1 MYFSPV
7 NVAKAVM
14 NESECVSRPCITLR
28 EVDKVY
34 KEGTAQSIIRNL
46 ISGLYS
52 MSLTKE
58 KMPYE
63 AANNAAALF
72 VAKYGHQ
79 CTLYGVMLYFGNYST
94 EYKSS
99 FAQFDVQDVLQ
110 QFSKKFLP
118 WWHSRQTREENS
130 KATIKSEDTKP
141 RGKEALKI
149 YIKKILSEGG
159 DIRAGGL
166 YRMGQIKEALIA
178 ECEKEIQDGV
188 F

>member
-7 NVAKAVM
+7 NVAKAVT

-34 KEGTAQSIIRNL
+34 KDGTSQSIIRNL

-58 KMPYE
+58 RMPYE
-63 AANNAAALF
+63 AVNNAAALF

-94 EYKSS
+94 EYKTSY
-99 FAQFDVQDVLQ
+99 AQFDVQDILQ
-110 QFSKKFLP
+110 QFHKKFLP
-118 WWHSRQTREENS
+118 WWQSRISRARNS
-130 KATIKSEDTKP
+130 ETTTDEDTRP
-141 RGKEALKI
+141 RGQEALKI
-149 YIKKILSEGG
+149 YIKEILSNGG

-166 YRMGQIKEALIA
+166 YKMGRITEALIA
-178 ECEKEIQDGV
+178 ECQKEVLNDV

>member
-1 MYFSPV
+1 
-7 NVAKAVM
+7 
-14 NESECVSRPCITLR
+14 
-28 EVDKVY
+28 
-34 KEGTAQSIIRNL
+34 
-46 ISGLYS
+46 
-52 MSLTKE
+52 
-58 KMPYE
+58 MPYE

-72 VAKYGHQ
+72 VAKYGNQ

-118 WWHSRQTREENS
+118 WWQSRLGREQNS
-130 KATIKSEDTKP
+130 KATIKDDDTRP
-141 RGKEALKI
+141 RGIEALKI
-149 YIKKILSEGG
+149 YIKRTLSEGG

-166 YRMGQIKEALIA
+166 YRQGQITEALIA
-178 ECEKEIQDGV
+178 ECEKEIREGV